1 MNNIEQDT
9 TVGDQIA
16 IMLRNFV
23 FKYEERP
30 ELVVLDIGSASAL
43 KEELGLSALDE
54 LRRYSGMDVAF
65 VMDSDGQT
73 IKFY

>member
-30 ELVVLDIGSASAL
+30 EIVVLDIGSASAL

>member
-1 MNNIEQDT
+1 MNNIEQET
-9 TVGDQIA
+9 TIEDHIT
-16 IMLRNFV
+16 IMLRDFI

-54 LRRYSGMDVAF
+54 LKRYSGMDVAF